1 MSNSLIFLILLAV
14 IIWFF
19 IRSQSSKNLPGTPMD
34 EAERNIQRALHQDRQ
49 ILATAL
55 GACQTTHK
63 DAVDALSW
71 LAGADG
77 TVSKQELRLIFRFC
91 EAQGTAIDQ
100 AAYKA
105 IDKLNAGLSMNI
117 QSTEA
122 DAYRSIAALAGKP
135 GAYKM
140 AFYGAANKL
149 CGSQKQQNRTKERFI
164 KKAEEILGGK

>member
-1 MSNSLIFLILLAV
+1 MTNFIIALAIV
-14 IIWFF
+14 AGIWFYMY
-19 IRSQSSKNLPGTPMD
+19 IKSNNNRAETPMD
-34 EAERNIQRALHQDRQ
+34 ETERNIQRALHQDRQ

-122 DAYRSIAALAGKP
+122 DAYRSIAALAGKS

-164 KKAEEILGGK
+164 KKAEEILGGKE